1 MLAAA
6 FDPNVEKQ
14 HRWLG
19 WLWLAALWAIGA
31 FLWGKFL
38 NWGQIPF
45 DWLDWAE
52 INAPRTAFLKD
63 AVMKGVLPLHMPD
76 SSALRGVTDR
86 FMSIP
91 DALLSPQILLLR
103 FMEIGTFFLV
113 NTLLLYTTGMF
124 GLLWFRRRFSLSLVS
139 FSALFLLFN
148 FNGHILAHYSVGHTT
163 WAGYLLFPWFAVLV
177 FRLLQGE
184 SSWRWVA
191 QTALVLFL
199 IYLQG
204 AFHQFIWG
212 LMFLGLLGLTTW
224 ERFWP
229 ALKALVSACLLS
241 MVRILPPTLLLGQFD
256 DEFLGGYPTLMDI
269 LDSMVR
275 FKYPAEAIGVRTML
289 SSLAWWEYDLYLG
302 LAGTAFLAVF
312 GIYSW
317 AKHHRTESG
326 FPALLLPIGGM
337 TLLSVG
343 RVYRLVRL
351 IPIPLLSGER
361 ASIRMVI
368 LPVVFLL
375 ILAAIEFQRWLQNRQ
390 TSWIV
395 QLSGL
400 GLLLVMGHDLWQHA
414 KVWQVTNA
422 VSAFD
427 VARVDLSIK
436 VVANH
441 PDPIYFTLLG
451 VGATVTILT
460 LLGLIYLWRR
470 EGK

>member
-1 MLAAA
+1 MQLRALAPSRYKKQSKSLNSGKIRLNCPTREVPINTLNRILTYLKNLLAAA
-6 FDPNVEKQ
+6 FDPNAEKP

-19 WLWLAALWAIGA
+19 WLWLAGLWAIGA

-38 NWGQIPF
+38 NWGEIPF

-76 SSALRGVTDR
+76 ASALRGVTDR

-103 FMEIGTFFLV
+103 FMEVGTFFFI
-113 NTLLLYTTGMF
+113 NTLILYTIGMF

-139 FSALFLLFN
+139 YSALFLLFN
-148 FNGHILAHYSVGHTT
+148 FNGHILAHFSVGHTT
-163 WAGYLLFPWFAVLV
+163 WTGYLLFPWFAVMV
-177 FRLLQGE
+177 FRLIQGE
-184 SSWRWVA
+184 SGWRWVA
-191 QTALVLFL
+191 QTALVLFF

-212 LMFLGLLGLTTW
+212 LMFLGLLGLTSW

-241 MVRILPPTLLLGQFD
+241 MVRMLPPTLLLGQFD

-275 FKYPAEAIGVRTML
+275 FKYPAEAIGIRSML

-302 LAGTAFLAVF
+302 LAGTAFLAIF

-317 AKHHRTESG
+317 AKHRRPESG
-326 FPALLLPIGGM
+326 FPALLLPVSLLS
-337 TLLSVG
+337 LLSVG
-343 RVYRLVRL
+343 RIYRLVRL
-351 IPIPLLSGER
+351 IPVPLLSGER
-361 ASIRMVI
+361 ASIRMII
-368 LPVVFLL
+368 LRSF
-375 ILAAIEFQRWLQNRQ
+375 
-390 TSWIV
+390 SC
-395 QLSGL
+395 
-400 GLLLVMGHDLWQHA
+400 
-414 KVWQVTNA
+414 
-422 VSAFD
+422 
-427 VARVDLSIK
+427 
-436 VVANH
+436 
-441 PDPIYFTLLG
+441 
-451 VGATVTILT
+451 
-460 LLGLIYLWRR
+460 
-470 EGK
+470 